1 MHSAF
6 RVIIK
11 FISCSGTSYE
21 TKSQKKFRNS
31 EALILLIN
39 INIMNTRQCILSS
52 TLKFDFSQHR
62 TCYGRYTRC
71 LDSRLAKIIYTDQKH
86 QLISFT
92 LLQHCSQHRLVKDY
106 FLFMTSSLVAALTSV
121 RFVSQQFRA
130 LDNWYLNRRYI
141 LLITIG
147 DKEDS
152 KQSQQMPAENFNLQW
167 NITFSKHLRQFAPRI
182 ESPSLSV
189 SYESCQY
196 NTMLTI
202 FAKVWLQMH
211 ARRLLSHKNLF
222 Y

>member
-1 MHSAF
+1 
-6 RVIIK
+6 
-11 FISCSGTSYE
+11 
-21 TKSQKKFRNS
+21 
-31 EALILLIN
+31 
-39 INIMNTRQCILSS
+39 
-52 TLKFDFSQHR
+52 
-62 TCYGRYTRC
+62 
-71 LDSRLAKIIYTDQKH
+71 
-86 QLISFT
+86 
-92 LLQHCSQHRLVKDY
+92 
-106 FLFMTSSLVAALTSV
+106 MTSSLVAALTSV

-167 NITFSKHLRQFAPRI
+167 NITFSKHLRQFATRI

-196 NTMLTI
+196 NIMLTI

-222 Y
+222 YKKKIIIRLRLAKTLRTCSGKNVFYLLILVFCIQQSIQGMPCFLLTTSFGRISPYRNSQLIMGYIFQQLRRRS